1 MDAQMQTILEM
12 LRSQAAKQDEQAA
25 KQDDIVARLD
35 EQETRIEAATGSPRK
50 RVWRRAEAERPQ
62 DFLSGG

>member
-1 MDAQMQTILEM
+1 MDAQLQTILEM

-35 EQETRIEAATGSPRK
+35 EQETRTPRK
-50 RVWRRAEAERPQ
+50 RVWR
-62 DFLSGG
+62 SNGGWRSLNALIEGGM